1 MITLK
6 EVGLIEKIFVLN
18 SVLKIFPDSILSLV
32 LTEKVI
38 LARVYNAYWYTKAW
52 GEIILLL

>member
-18 SVLKIFPDSILSLV
+18 LVLNIFPDSLLRLV

-38 LARVYNAYWYTKAW
+38 LAHA
-52 GEIILLL
+52 L